1 MAHPGLI
8 LPYLSRMFNT
18 PVPNYVLGAD
28 LPQGILAMYDSRTMT
43 IYFRDVDPP
52 IYVIAHEFGHH
63 LHSVYGIDGDVREL
77 EALANKIEK
86 GLSEFYGVSPKVYSM
101 LPPYRDEF
109 GKVIALSGILL
120 ILFAGLMG

>member
-1 MAHPGLI
+1 VADPGLI
-8 LPYLSRMFNT
+8 LPYLSKMFDT
-18 PVPNYVLGAD
+18 PVPRYVVGANLPDNILG
-28 LPQGILAMYDSRTMT
+28 LYDASSMT
-43 IYFRDVDPP
+43 IYFRDIDPP

-63 LHSVYGIDGDVREL
+63 LHSIYGIDGDTREL

-101 LPPYRDEF
+101 LPPYQDPLGRL
-109 GKVIALSGILL
+109 ILLSGFLL